1 MQENILSNKFTND
14 LPSMTPDKDQL
25 DSYKNIRAKASRRT
39 PPPTPENPAL
49 NKPAKSSGM
58 SIFIT
63 MLAFSLIGAGG
74 WWLYQQDMVNQS
86 LIAASERRIQELEKQ
101 LSVTGEEMGES
112 TVAMKIRLEKLTI
125 KTEELWVQMDKLWS
139 SAWRKNQAD
148 IEKLNIQSKVQAGLI
163 TKQSKQSKTTADTLA
178 KISQK
183 QTEMDFSVG
192 ILSEQI
198 QSAGTLKG
206 QLDELQNSLATLQS
220 KMLSGDQQQIELA
233 SSITQLK
240 KTQQL
245 LLKHIKRL
253 QESSTASNAGP

>member
-1 MQENILSNKFTND
+1 MVNKFTDD

-25 DSYKNIRAKASRRT
+25 DTYKNIRAKASRRSAS
-39 PPPTPENPAL
+39 PTPDNPAL
-49 NKPAKSSGM
+49 NNPPKSSGL

-63 MLAFSLIGAGG
+63 MLIFSLIGAGG
-74 WWLYQQDMVNQS
+74 WWFYQQDIQS
-86 LIAASERRIQELEKQ
+86 QKLIATSELRIQELEKQ

-112 TVAMKIRLEKLTI
+112 TVVMKVRLEKLSI

-148 IEKLNIQSKVQAGLI
+148 IEKLNTLSKVQAGLI
-163 TKQSKQSKTTADTLA
+163 AKQGKTTTDTL
-178 KISQK
+178 KMINQK

-192 ILSEQI
+192 ILSEQM
-198 QSAGTLKG
+198 QSTEMLKG

-220 KMLSGDQQQIELA
+220 KMLSGEQQKIEVA
-233 SSITQLK
+233 SSISQLK

-253 QESSTASNAGP
+253 EGSSTAPAPGF

>member
-1 MQENILSNKFTND
+1 MTNKFTDD

-25 DSYKNIRAKASRRT
+25 DSYKNIRAKASRRSPT
-39 PPPTPENPAL
+39 PTPENPAL
-49 NKPAKSSGM
+49 NKPPKSSSM

-63 MLAFSLIGAGG
+63 MLTFTLIGAGG
-74 WWLYQQDMVNQS
+74 WWFYQQDMQNQK
-86 LIAASERRIQELEKQ
+86 LIAASEYRIQELEKQ

-112 TVAMKIRLEKLTI
+112 TVVMKVRLEKLTA
-125 KTEELWVQMDKLWS
+125 KTEDLWVQMDKLWA
-139 SAWRKNQAD
+139 SAWRRNQAD
-148 IEKLNIQSKVQAGLI
+148 IEKLNTQSKVQAGLI
-163 TKQSKQSKTTADTLA
+163 SKQSTHSKTTVDTLR

-198 QSAGTLKG
+198 QSAEMLKG

-220 KMLSGDQQQIELA
+220 KMLSSDQQQIELA
-233 SSITQLK
+233 SSLSQLK

-253 QESSTASNAGP
+253 QGGSTSSIAGP

>member
-1 MQENILSNKFTND
+1 LANKFTDD

-25 DSYKNIRAKASRRT
+25 DSYKNIRAKASRRS
-39 PPPTPENPAL
+39 PSPSLENPAL
-49 NKPAKSSGM
+49 NKPAKSS
-58 SIFIT
+58 SLNIFTT

-74 WWLYQQDMVNQS
+74 WWFYQQDMQS
-86 LIAASERRIQELEKQ
+86 QKLIEASEYRIQELEKQ

-112 TVAMKIRLEKLTI
+112 TVVMKVRLEKLTT
-125 KTEELWVQMDKLWS
+125 KTEELWLQMDKLWS

-148 IEKLNIQSKVQAGLI
+148 IEKLNIQNKVQAGLI
-163 TKQSKQSKTTADTLA
+163 TKQGKTTADTLK
-178 KISQK
+178 KINQK

-198 QSAGTLKG
+198 QSTEMLKG
-206 QLDELQNSLATLQS
+206 QLGELQNSLATLQS

-233 SSITQLK
+233 SSIAQLK

-245 LLKHIKRL
+245 LLKHIQRL
-253 QESSTASNAGP
+253 EGRSAGAIQGS